1 MLRALLAVVVC
12 LALSGCW
19 VSDHRIFGDGDWAHV
34 DLNGKFKREN
44 ANGDADASVVLST
57 MPNGLIVGTATAF
70 KDRKS
75 ERMAMGLVPIQG
87 GSGKYFLAVD
97 RSDRKDTGDIYFIA
111 HLTDEHELE
120 MFMPDCEGTGPASG
134 MTSAKDKLSDT
145 TVCTFTDKAG
155 LMAAGL
161 QAEKFLSA
169 RHVIG
174 IAPLGRLAPD
184 DGSDEDSPDAR

>member
-34 DLNGKFKREN
+34 NLAGKFKREN
-44 ANGDADASVVLST
+44 ANGDADASVVLGT
-57 MPNGLIVGTATAF
+57 QPNGLIVGTATAF

-75 ERMAMGLVPIQG
+75 ERMVMGLVAIQG

-97 RSDRKDTGDIYFIA
+97 RSSDKDTGDTYLIA
-111 HLTDEHELE
+111 HLTEDGGLEL
-120 MFMPDCEGTGPASG
+120 FWPDCEGTASASG
-134 MTSAKDKLSDT
+134 MTSAKDSLSDT
-145 TVCTFTDKAG
+145 TVCTFTNKAG
-155 LMAAGL
+155 LIAAGL

-169 RHVIG
+169 KHVIA

-184 DGSDEDSPDAR
+184 DGSDENSTDAR